1 MIKSTMHCY
10 WPGSTADLLNLVLLF
25 SRRFL
30 GSSIPVALTHPT
42 PDHHPAVFQRF
53 FICFF
58 HAPWVTT
65 NLRTIYNK
73 CSLEVVQTAELVWHW
88 PEIHV
93 AASRTMQNHS
103 QVCLLPIPLRSR
115 FLSFW
120 RVILFRLS
128 EKQNKTKHTK
138 KPGKPFL
145 VDSLRQA
152 TCVCVLSTV
161 YALCCCQ
168 HRQGMPQCLGQGEET
183 EAQWGWLP
191 GSPPTGA
198 PRRLLDASG
207 TEACLALCLP
217 HACQFDLRI
226 FTFLLS
232 QWCI

>member
-1 MIKSTMHCY
+1 MHATQ
-10 WPGSTADLLNLVLLF
+10 G
-25 SRRFL
+25 RIRF
-30 GSSIPVALTHPT
+30 PFP
-42 PDHHPAVFQRF
+42 
-53 FICFF
+53 
-58 HAPWVTT
+58 
-65 NLRTIYNK
+65 
-73 CSLEVVQTAELVWHW
+73 ELS
-88 PEIHV
+88 PCGCIN
-93 AASRTMQNHS
+93 T
-103 QVCLLPIPLRSR
+103 
-115 FLSFW
+115 
-120 RVILFRLS
+120 
-128 EKQNKTKHTK
+128 EKQQQQQNKTKHTK

-168 HRQGMPQCLGQGEET
+168 HRQGMPRCLGQGEET

-232 QWCI
+232 Q